1 MFKSFVLILLFYV
14 YAAKAKAEDQCD
26 INSSE
31 LIERN
36 KLCIVSKPQISNP
49 INDNQDQND
58 VLKLKI
64 FSITKYKNNQTPQ
77 LLLMNENNF
86 KITVKSK
93 GITINYKW

>member
-1 MFKSFVLILLFYV
+1 MFKGFVLILFFYV

-36 KLCIVSKPQISNP
+36 QLCIVSKPQISNS
-49 INDNQDQND
+49 IKDDQDQND
-58 VLKLKI
+58 VLKFKML
-64 FSITKYKNNQTPQ
+64 SITKYKNNQAPQ
-77 LLLMNENNF
+77 LLLINENNF

-93 GITINYKW
+93 GIKINYKW